1 MEIICRYL
9 NEGSYPNE
17 DYFVLRAGYK
27 CDGYDIL
34 EKMDN
39 GFWFLGKSSKENVTV
54 RQLGASC
61 LAGDRW
67 CRLCCPSTSS
77 PRNPHD
83 RG

>member
-1 MEIICRYL
+1 
-9 NEGSYPNE
+9 
-17 DYFVLRAGYK
+17 
-27 CDGYDIL
+27 
-34 EKMDN
+34 
-39 GFWFLGKSSKENVTV
+39 V